1 MSDKNSIT
9 DRIYKL
15 STNEKASAA
24 DLEKLI
30 AERCHYVKHV
40 AVSTDDKEH
49 PVALIFP
56 DKKLMDH
63 PDYAVTPEEGCF
75 CPRSLDELGRCLTGC
90 LNLVNHQLY
99 DLTSGIKSAVII
111 NEEVGSENEKKPNS
125 QDVLKKY
132 KEMLHEKYGSNV
144 PSSEEIYFIKN
155 L

>member
-1 MSDKNSIT
+1 MSDKDSIT
-9 DRIYKL
+9 NRIYKL
-15 STNEKASAA
+15 SNNEKASAA

-40 AVSTDDKEH
+40 AVNTDDKEH

-56 DKKLMDH
+56 DKNLMAH
-63 PDYAVTPEEGCF
+63 PDYEVTPEEGCF

-99 DLTSGIKSAVII
+99 DLTSGIKEAVIV
-111 NEEVGSENEKKPNS
+111 NEEPAGTGKQVTSS
-125 QDVLKKY
+125 DLFTKY
-132 KEMLHEKYGSNV
+132 KKLLHEKHGDHV
-144 PSSEEIYFIKN
+144 PAKDEIYYIKN

>member
-1 MSDKNSIT
+1 MGDKDSIT
-9 DRIYKL
+9 NRIYKL

-40 AVSTDDKEH
+40 AVSTEEKEY

-56 DKKLMDH
+56 DKDLMNH
-63 PDYAVTPEEGCF
+63 PDYKITPEGGCF
-75 CPRSLDELGRCLTGC
+75 CPRTLDELGRCLTGC

-99 DLTSGIKSAVII
+99 DLTAGIKSAVII
-111 NEEVGSENEKKPNS
+111 NEEVEGEKKLKS
-125 QDVLKKY
+125 TDIFKKY
-132 KEMLHEKYGSNV
+132 KKMLHDKYGSNV
-144 PSSEEIYFIKN
+144 PPEEEIYFIKN